1 MAIKKSELYRL
12 ENEMQRINQKSEVTT
27 LAERYADTYQIPTLP
42 LPCDLETKS
51 ILLQLNR
58 ANRSL
63 AELKGVAL
71 TIPNESIL
79 INTLILQEA
88 KESSAV
94 ENIITTHDEL
104 YKAGAELQSFA
115 ASSSAK
121 EVVLYADALKRG
133 FALIRKNKI
142 LTLNNIKEIQEVLE
156 RNSAGFR
163 KVPGTNL
170 QNQKKQVVYTPP
182 QNYDDILRHME
193 NLVAYINDET
203 MHPIDPLIKMAIIHH
218 QFESIH
224 PFYDGNG
231 RTGRIINSLYLVLK
245 ELLDLPILYLSRYII
260 RNKAEYYHQIQS
272 VRDNGNWE
280 DWVLFMLKGIDET
293 ATETIVLVKQIKILM
308 QDYKVRM
315 RELLGRQYSHELLNN
330 LFNHPYTKIEFVVQD
345 LNVSRLTATKYLNRL
360 VDAGL
365 LDKVKMKNS
374 NYYLNSSL
382 TTLLVDHSE
391 YYDPKGFDA
400 IESINRML

>member
-1 MAIKKSELYRL
+1 M
-12 ENEMQRINQKSEVTT
+12 
-27 LAERYADTYQIPTLP
+27 YQIPTLP
-42 LPCDLETKS
+42 LSYDLESKT
-51 ILLQLNR
+51 ILLQLNQ
-58 ANRSL
+58 ANKTL

-104 YKAGAELQSFA
+104 YKAGAELKSFA
-115 ASSSAK
+115 VSSSAK

-133 FALIRKNKI
+133 FDLIRTNKI

-156 RNSAGFR
+156 KNSAGFR

-170 QNQKKQVVYTPP
+170 QNQNKQVVYIPP
-182 QNYDDILRHME
+182 QKYDEINNFME
-193 NLVAYINDET
+193 NLVAYINDDT
-203 MHPIDPLIKMAIIHH
+203 MHAVDPLIKMAVIHH

-245 ELLDLPILYLSRYII
+245 GLLDLPILYLSRYII
-260 RNKAEYYHQIQS
+260 KNKTEYYRLIQS
-272 VRDNGNWE
+272 VRDNGIWE
-280 DWVLFMLKGIDET
+280 DWVLFILKGIDET
-293 ATETIVLVKQIKILM
+293 AAETIVLVKQIKILM
-308 QDYKVRM
+308 QTYKERM
-315 RELLGRQYSHELLNN
+315 RVLLGRQYSHELLNN

-345 LNVSRLTATKYLNRL
+345 LKVSRLTATKYLNKL
-360 VDAGL
+360 VDAQL
-365 LDKVKMKNS
+365 LDKIKMKNS
-374 NYYLNSSL
+374 NYYLNPSL
-382 TTLLVDHSE
+382 TKLLIDHSE
-391 YYDPKGFDA
+391 YHDTDGFES
-400 IESINRML
+400 IESISRMI

>member
-1 MAIKKSELYRL
+1 M
-12 ENEMQRINQKSEVTT
+12 
-27 LAERYADTYQIPTLP
+27 YQIPTLP
-42 LPCDLETKS
+42 LSCDLETKS

-58 ANRSL
+58 ANKNL

-79 INTLILQEA
+79 INTLVLREA

-104 YKAGAELQSFA
+104 YKAGAELKSFA
-115 ASSSAK
+115 TSSSAK

-133 FALIRKNKI
+133 FDLIRKNKI

-170 QNQKKQVVYTPP
+170 QNQRKQVIYTPP
-182 QNYDDILRHME
+182 QNYDDIIRYME
-193 NLVAYINDET
+193 NLVTYINDEA
-203 MHPIDPLIKMAIIHH
+203 MHPVDPLIKMAIIHH

-260 RNKAEYYHQIQS
+260 KNKTEYYRLIQS

-308 QDYKVRM
+308 QDYKVQM

-330 LFNHPYTKIEFVVQD
+330 LFNHPYTKIEFIVQD
-345 LNVSRLTATKYLNRL
+345 LHVSRLTATKYLNKL
-360 VDAGL
+360 VSAGL

-382 TTLLVDHSE
+382 TKLLVDYSE
-391 YYDPKGFDA
+391 YHETKGFES
-400 IESINRML
+400 IESINRMI

>member
-1 MAIKKSELYRL
+1 M
-12 ENEMQRINQKSEVTT
+12 
-27 LAERYADTYQIPTLP
+27 YQIPTLP
-42 LPCDLETKS
+42 LSCDLETKS

-260 RNKAEYYHQIQS
+260 RNKAEYYRLIQS

-293 ATETIVLVKQIKILM
+293 AMETIVLVKQIKILM

>member
-1 MAIKKSELYRL
+1 M
-12 ENEMQRINQKSEVTT
+12 
-27 LAERYADTYQIPTLP
+27 YQIPTLP
-42 LPCDLETKS
+42 LSCDLETKT
-51 ILLQLNR
+51 ILLQLNKS
-58 ANRSL
+58 NKKL

-104 YKAGAELQSFA
+104 YKVGAELKSFA

-133 FALIRKNKI
+133 FNLIRTNKI
-142 LTLNNIKEIQEVLE
+142 LTLGNIKEIQEVLE

-170 QNQKKQVVYTPP
+170 QNHRKQVVYTPP
-182 QNYDDILRHME
+182 QNYDDIIRNME
-193 NLVAYINDET
+193 NLVEYINDET

-245 ELLDLPILYLSRYII
+245 GLLDLPILYLSRYII
-260 RNKAEYYHQIQS
+260 KNKTEYYRLIQS
-272 VRDNGNWE
+272 VRDCGNWE
-280 DWVLFMLKGIDET
+280 DWVMFMLKGIDET

-330 LFNHPYTKIEFVVQD
+330 LFNHPYTKIEFIVQD
-345 LNVSRLTATKYLNRL
+345 LNVSRLTATKYLNKL

-374 NYYLNSSL
+374 NYYLNPSL
-382 TTLLVDHSE
+382 TKLLVDHSE
-391 YYDPKGFDA
+391 YNETKSFDS
-400 IESINRML
+400 IESINRMI

>member
-1 MAIKKSELYRL
+1 M
-12 ENEMQRINQKSEVTT
+12 
-27 LAERYADTYQIPTLP
+27 YQIPTLP
-42 LPCDLETKS
+42 LSCDLETKS

-58 ANRSL
+58 ANKNL

-79 INTLILQEA
+79 INTLVLQEA

-104 YKAGAELQSFA
+104 YKAGAELKSFA
-115 ASSSAK
+115 TSSSAK

-133 FALIRKNKI
+133 FDLIRKNKI

-170 QNQKKQVVYTPP
+170 QNQRKQVIYTPP
-182 QNYDDILRHME
+182 QNYDDIIRYME
-193 NLVAYINDET
+193 NLVTYINDEA
-203 MHPIDPLIKMAIIHH
+203 MHPVDPLIKMAIIHH

-260 RNKAEYYHQIQS
+260 KNKTEYYRLIQS

-308 QDYKVRM
+308 QDYKVQM

-330 LFNHPYTKIEFVVQD
+330 LFNHPYTKIEFIVQD
-345 LNVSRLTATKYLNRL
+345 LHVSRLTATKYLNKL
-360 VDAGL
+360 VSAGL

-382 TTLLVDHSE
+382 TKLLVDYSE
-391 YYDPKGFDA
+391 YHETKGFES
-400 IESINRML
+400 IESINRMI

>member
-1 MAIKKSELYRL
+1 M
-12 ENEMQRINQKSEVTT
+12 
-27 LAERYADTYQIPTLP
+27 YQIPTLP
-42 LPCDLETKS
+42 LSYDLETKS
-51 ILLQLNR
+51 VLLQLNR
-58 ANRSL
+58 ANKSL

-104 YKAGAELQSFA
+104 YKAGAKLKSFA
-115 ASSSAK
+115 VSSSAK

-133 FALIRKNKI
+133 FALIRTNKI

-156 RNSAGFR
+156 KNSAGFR

-170 QNQKKQVVYTPP
+170 QNQRKQVVYTPP
-182 QNYDDILRHME
+182 QNHDDIFRHME

-260 RNKAEYYHQIQS
+260 KNKAEYYRLIQS

-315 RELLGRQYSHELLNN
+315 RELLGRQYNHELLNN
-330 LFNHPYTKIEFVVQD
+330 LFNHPYTKIEFVMQD
-345 LNVSRLTATKYLNRL
+345 LNVSRLTATKYLNKL

-382 TTLLVDHSE
+382 TKLLVDHSE
-391 YYDPKGFDA
+391 YYSTKGFDA

>member
-1 MAIKKSELYRL
+1 M
-12 ENEMQRINQKSEVTT
+12 
-27 LAERYADTYQIPTLP
+27 YQIPTLP
-42 LPCDLETKS
+42 LSCDLETKT
-51 ILLQLNR
+51 ILLQLNKS
-58 ANRSL
+58 NKKL

-104 YKAGAELQSFA
+104 YKVGAELKSFA

-133 FALIRKNKI
+133 FNLIRTNKI
-142 LTLNNIKEIQEVLE
+142 LTLGNIKEIQEVLE

-170 QNQKKQVVYTPP
+170 QNHRKQVVYTPP
-182 QNYDDILRHME
+182 QNYDDIIRNME
-193 NLVAYINDET
+193 NLVEYINDET

-245 ELLDLPILYLSRYII
+245 GLLDLPILYLSRYII
-260 RNKAEYYHQIQS
+260 KNKTEYYRLIQS
-272 VRDNGNWE
+272 VRDCGNWE
-280 DWVLFMLKGIDET
+280 DWVIFMLKGIDET

-308 QDYKVRM
+308 QEYKVRM

-330 LFNHPYTKIEFVVQD
+330 LFNHPYTKIEFIVQD
-345 LNVSRLTATKYLNRL
+345 LNVSRLTATKYLNKL

-374 NYYLNSSL
+374 NYYLNPSL
-382 TTLLVDHSE
+382 TKLLVDHSE
-391 YYDPKGFDA
+391 YNETKSFDS
-400 IESINRML
+400 IESINRMI